1 MSTIRKR
8 GDKYRCEVYKNGV
21 RRSKTFCI
29 FVELFILW
37 LAFVRRFMYNH
48 ATL

>member
-1 MSTIRKR
+1 MFRKLNR
-8 GDKYRCEVYKNGV
+8 LKNKADFA
-21 RRSKTFCI
+21 RTF
-29 FVELFILW
+29 VKLFILW